1 MTNHLAFM
9 QRAIALSQNGLGRT
23 APNPIVGAV
32 IVGTDGAVI
41 AEGFHD
47 RQNSADHA
55 EVVALKIAGDRAKGA
70 TMYVTL
76 EPCNHSGTTGPC
88 TQAIIDAGISS
99 VVYAVADPNP
109 DAAGG
114 AAALKA
120 AGIEVVAGVGA
131 EEASYSNRAWL
142 TKIIKGRPFI
152 TWKVAAT
159 LDGKVAALD
168 GTSKWITNEESR
180 ADVQKVRRKVD
191 AIMVGT
197 QTVIA
202 DNPHLKPRGDFE
214 GYTTN
219 PIRII
224 CGSQV
229 LPMDAHVF
237 DESAPT
243 EFIVSN
249 NLELIAEELMA
260 LGVNHILLESG
271 PTLASAMLHAC
282 MLDELMIYQG
292 PSLLG
297 AGKNF
302 VADLGALTL
311 DHAMKMPR
319 VSTETFGDD
328 VKSIYRITNE

>member
-1 MTNHLAFM
+1 MNTHLAFM
-9 QRAIALSQNGLGRT
+9 QRAIALSENGCGRT

-32 IVGTDGAVI
+32 IVATDGSVI

-47 RQNSADHA
+47 RLTAPDHA
-55 EVVALKIAGDRAKGA
+55 EVVALKIAGDKARGA

-76 EPCNHSGTTGPC
+76 EPCNHTGTTGPC
-88 TQAIIDAGISS
+88 TQAIIDAGIAA

-109 DAAGG
+109 VAAGG
-114 AAALKA
+114 AAVLKA
-120 AGIEVVAGVGA
+120 AGIEVVAGVGQD
-131 EEASYSNRAWL
+131 EAAYSNRAWL

-168 GTSKWITNEESR
+168 GTSKWITNEASR
-180 ADVQKVRRKVD
+180 ADVQKVRRRVD

-202 DNPHLKPRGDFE
+202 DDPHLVPRDAKE
-214 GYTTN
+214 GAN
-219 PIRII
+219 PLRIV
-224 CGSQV
+224 CGTQE
-229 LPMDAHVF
+229 LPKGAQVF
-237 DESAPT
+237 DSAAPT
-243 EFIVSN
+243 KVIASKD
-249 NLELIAEELMA
+249 LEVIAAELLA
-260 LGVNHILLESG
+260 TGVNHILLESG
-271 PTLASAMLHAC
+271 PTLASAMLHGC

-311 DHAMKMPR
+311 DHAMSMPR

-328 VKSIYRITNE
+328 VKSVYRITNE

>member
-9 QRAIALSQNGLGRT
+9 QRAIALSEKGLGRT

-47 RQNSADHA
+47 RVTSADHA

-76 EPCNHSGTTGPC
+76 EPCNHTGTTGPC
-88 TQAIIDAGISS
+88 TQAIIDAGITT
-99 VVYAVADPNP
+99 VVYAVADPNAV
-109 DAAGG
+109 AAGG
-114 AAALKA
+114 ADVLKA
-120 AGIEVVAGVGA
+120 AGIEVVAGVG
-131 EEASYSNRAWL
+131 ESEAVYSNRAWL

-159 LDGKVAALD
+159 LDGKIAAAD
-168 GTSKWITNEESR
+168 GTSKWITNEASR
-180 ADVQKVRRKVD
+180 ADVQKVRRSVD

-202 DNPHLKPRGDFE
+202 DDPHLIPRDGLA
-214 GYTTN
+214 GNN
-219 PIRII
+219 PLRIV
-224 CGSQV
+224 CGTQE
-229 LPMDAHVF
+229 LPKSAQVF
-237 DESAPT
+237 DNAAPT
-243 EFIVSN
+243 KVIASKD
-249 NLELIAEELMA
+249 LEVVAAELLA
-260 LGVNHILLESG
+260 TGVNHILLESG

-302 VADLGALTL
+302 VADLGAVTL
-311 DHAMKMPR
+311 DHAMSMPR

-328 VKSIYRITNE
+328 VKSVYRITNE

>member
-9 QRAIALSQNGLGRT
+9 QRAIALSEKGLGRT

-32 IVGTDGAVI
+32 IIGTDGSVI

-47 RQNSADHA
+47 RQTSADHA
-55 EVVALKIAGDRAKGA
+55 EVVALKIAGDKARGA

-76 EPCNHSGTTGPC
+76 EPCNHTGTTPPC
-88 TQAIIDAGISS
+88 TQAIIEAGIAT
-99 VVYAVADPNP
+99 VVFAVTDPNP
-109 DAAGG
+109 QAAGG
-114 AAALKA
+114 ASALKA
-120 AGIEVVAGVGA
+120 AGIEVIAAVGA
-131 EEASYSNRAWL
+131 DEAAYSNRAWL

-159 LDGKVAALD
+159 LDGKIAAAD
-168 GTSKWITNEESR
+168 GTSKWITNEASR
-180 ADVQKVRRKVD
+180 ADVQKVRRTVD

-202 DNPHLKPRGDFE
+202 DDPHLSPRDGLA
-214 GYTTN
+214 GNN
-219 PIRII
+219 PLRIV
-224 CGSQV
+224 CGTQELPKGAQV
-229 LPMDAHVF
+229 LDSA
-237 DESAPT
+237 APT
-243 EFIVSN
+243 KVIASKD
-249 NLELIAEELMA
+249 LEVVAAELLA
-260 LGVNHILLESG
+260 TGVNHILLESG

>member
-1 MTNHLAFM
+1 MTHHLAFM
-9 QRAIALSQNGLGRT
+9 QRAIALSENGCGRT

-32 IVGTDGAVI
+32 IVATDGSVI

-47 RQNSADHA
+47 RQSSPDHA

-76 EPCNHSGTTGPC
+76 EPCNHTGTTGPC
-88 TQAIIDAGISS
+88 TQAIIDAGIATL
-99 VVYAVADPNP
+99 VYAVTDPNTE
-109 DAAGG
+109 AAGG
-114 AAALKA
+114 AAVLKA
-120 AGIEVVAGVGA
+120 AGIEVIAGVGE
-131 EEASYSNRAWL
+131 EEAAYSNRAWL

-159 LDGKVAALD
+159 LDGKVAAMD

-180 ADVQKVRRKVD
+180 ADVQKVRRRVD

-202 DNPHLKPRGDFE
+202 DNPHLVPRDGLE
-214 GYTTN
+214 GTN
-219 PIRII
+219 PLRII
-224 CGSQV
+224 CGTQELPQGAQV
-229 LPMDAHVF
+229 LDSA
-237 DESAPT
+237 APT
-243 EFIVSN
+243 KVIASKD
-249 NLELIAEELMA
+249 LEVVAAELLA
-260 LGVNHILLESG
+260 TGVNHILLESG

-302 VADLGALTL
+302 VADLGAVTL
-311 DHAMKMPR
+311 DHAMSMPR

-328 VKSIYRITNE
+328 VKSVYRITNE

>member
-1 MTNHLAFM
+1 MTQHLAFM
-9 QRAIALSQNGLGRT
+9 QRAIALSENALGRT

-32 IVGTDGAVI
+32 IIGADGSVI

-47 RQNSADHA
+47 RSTSPDHA
-55 EVVALKIAGDRAKGA
+55 EVVALKVAGDRARGA

-76 EPCNHSGTTGPC
+76 EPCNHTGTTPPC
-88 TQAIIDAGISS
+88 TEAIISAGIATL
-99 VVYAVADPNP
+99 VYAVADPNLV
-109 DAAGG
+109 ASGG
-114 AAALKA
+114 ATALKS
-120 AGIEVVAGVGA
+120 AGIEVIAGIGEV
-131 EEASYSNRAWL
+131 EAAFSNRAWL

-168 GTSKWITNEESR
+168 GTSKWITNQASR
-180 ADVQKVRRKVD
+180 DDVQKVRRRVD

-202 DNPHLKPRGDFE
+202 DNPHLVPRDGL
-214 GYTTN
+214 TQAN
-219 PIRII
+219 PLRIV
-224 CGSQV
+224 CGTQE
-229 LPMDAHVF
+229 LPQSANIF
-237 DESAPT
+237 DSAAPT
-243 EFIVSN
+243 KVIASKDVEVIAA
-249 NLELIAEELMA
+249 ELLAT
-260 LGVNHILLESG
+260 GVNHILLESG

-282 MLDELMIYQG
+282 MLDELMIYQA

-297 AGKNF
+297 TGKNF

-311 DHAMKMPR
+311 DHAMRMPR

>member
-1 MTNHLAFM
+1 MNNHLAFM
-9 QRAIALSQNGLGRT
+9 QRAIALSENGCGRT

-32 IVGTDGAVI
+32 IVGTDGSVI

-47 RQNSADHA
+47 RQKSPDHA
-55 EVVALKIAGDRAKGA
+55 EVVALKIAGVKARGA

-76 EPCNHSGTTGPC
+76 EPCNHTGTTGPC
-88 TQAIIDAGISS
+88 TNAIIDAGIATL
-99 VVYAVADPNP
+99 VYAVADPNP
-109 DAAGG
+109 VAAGG
-114 AAALKA
+114 AAALNA
-120 AGIEVVAGVGA
+120 AGVEVVAGVGQEQA
-131 EEASYSNRAWL
+131 AYSNRAWL

-159 LDGKVAALD
+159 LDGKVAAMD
-168 GTSKWITNEESR
+168 GTSKWITNEASR
-180 ADVQKVRRKVD
+180 ADVQKVRRRVD

-202 DNPHLKPRGDFE
+202 DDPHLVPRDGIE
-214 GYTTN
+214 GTN
-219 PIRII
+219 PLRIV
-224 CGSQV
+224 CGTQELPKSAKV
-229 LPMDAHVF
+229 LDSAAHTKVIASK
-237 DESAPT
+237 D
-243 EFIVSN
+243 
-249 NLELIAEELMA
+249 LEVIAAELLA
-260 LGVNHILLESG
+260 TGVNHILLESG
-271 PTLASAMLHAC
+271 PTFASAMLHGC

-311 DHAMKMPR
+311 DHAMRMPR

-328 VKSIYRITNE
+328 VKSVYRITNE

>member
-1 MTNHLAFM
+1 
-9 QRAIALSQNGLGRT
+9 
-23 APNPIVGAV
+23 
-32 IVGTDGAVI
+32 
-41 AEGFHD
+41 
-47 RQNSADHA
+47 
-55 EVVALKIAGDRAKGA
+55 
-70 TMYVTL
+70 
-76 EPCNHSGTTGPC
+76 
-88 TQAIIDAGISS
+88 
-99 VVYAVADPNP
+99 
-109 DAAGG
+109 
-114 AAALKA
+114 
-120 AGIEVVAGVGA
+120 
-131 EEASYSNRAWL
+131 L

-159 LDGKVAALD
+159 LDGKIAALD
-168 GTSKWITNEESR
+168 GTSKWITNDASR
-180 ADVQKVRRKVD
+180 ADVQKVRRSVD

-202 DNPHLKPRGDFE
+202 DDPHLVPRDGLD
-214 GYTTN
+214 GNN
-219 PIRII
+219 PLRIV
-224 CGSQV
+224 CGTQE
-229 LPMDAHVF
+229 LPKGAQVF
-237 DESAPT
+237 DNAAPT
-243 EFIVSN
+243 KVIASKD
-249 NLELIAEELMA
+249 LEVIAAELLA
-260 LGVNHILLESG
+260 TGVNHILLESG

>member
-1 MTNHLAFM
+1 M
-9 QRAIALSQNGLGRT
+9 QRAIALSENGLART

-32 IVGTDGAVI
+32 IVGTDGSVI

-47 RQNSADHA
+47 RISSADHA
-55 EVVALKIAGDRAKGA
+55 EEVALKIAGDKARGA

-76 EPCNHSGTTGPC
+76 EPCNHTGTTGPC
-88 TQAIIDAGISS
+88 TNAIINAGIATL
-99 VVYAVADPNP
+99 VYAVADPNP
-109 DAAGG
+109 VASGG

-120 AGIEVVAGVGA
+120 AGIEVVAGVGQEQA
-131 EEASYSNRAWL
+131 AYSNRAWL

-168 GTSKWITNEESR
+168 GTSKWITNEASR
-180 ADVQKVRRKVD
+180 ADVQKFRRQVD

-202 DNPHLKPRGDFE
+202 DDPHLVPRDGIE
-214 GYTTN
+214 GTN
-219 PIRII
+219 PLRIV
-224 CGSQV
+224 CGTQE
-229 LPMDAHVF
+229 LPKSAKVF
-237 DESAPT
+237 DSAAAT
-243 EFIVSN
+243 KVIASKD
-249 NLELIAEELMA
+249 LEVIAAELLA
-260 LGVNHILLESG
+260 TGVNHILLESG
-271 PTLASAMLHAC
+271 PTLASAMLHGC

-311 DHAMKMPR
+311 DHAMRMPR

-328 VKSIYRITNE
+328 VKSVYRITNE

>member
-1 MTNHLAFM
+1 MNNHLAFM
-9 QRAIALSQNGLGRT
+9 QRAIALSENGCGRT

-32 IVGTDGAVI
+32 IVAADGSVI

-47 RQNSADHA
+47 RNKSPDHA
-55 EVVALKIAGDRAKGA
+55 EVVALKIAGEKARGA

-76 EPCNHSGTTGPC
+76 EPCNHTGTTGPC
-88 TQAIIDAGISS
+88 THAIVDAGIATL
-99 VVYAVADPNP
+99 VYAVADPNP
-109 DAAGG
+109 VASGG

-120 AGIEVVAGVGA
+120 AGIEVVAGVSQ
-131 EEASYSNRAWL
+131 EEAAYSNRAWL

-159 LDGKVAALD
+159 LDGKVAAMD
-168 GTSKWITNEESR
+168 GTSKWITNEASR
-180 ADVQKVRRKVD
+180 ADVQKVRRNVD

-202 DNPHLKPRGDFE
+202 DDPHLVPRDGIE
-214 GYTTN
+214 GTN
-219 PIRII
+219 PLRIV
-224 CGSQV
+224 CGTQE
-229 LPMDAHVF
+229 LPKGAKVF
-237 DESAPT
+237 DSAAPT
-243 EFIVSN
+243 KVIASKD
-249 NLELIAEELMA
+249 LEVIAAELLA
-260 LGVNHILLESG
+260 TGVNHILLESG
-271 PTLASAMLHAC
+271 PTLASAMLHGC

-311 DHAMKMPR
+311 DHAMRMPR

-328 VKSIYRITNE
+328 VKSVYRITNE